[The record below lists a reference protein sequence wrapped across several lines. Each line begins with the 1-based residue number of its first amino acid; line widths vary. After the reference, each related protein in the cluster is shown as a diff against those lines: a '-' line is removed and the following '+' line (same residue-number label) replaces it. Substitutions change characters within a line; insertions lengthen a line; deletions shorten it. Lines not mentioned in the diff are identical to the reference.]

1 MKKILFAASEC
12 VPFIKTGGL
21 ADVCGA
27 LPKGF
32 NKDEWDVRVV
42 IPNYT
47 CIPDEFRN
55 NFKYITHFYMGTGS
69 YNPGAHVGVMTYEYE
84 GVTFYFIDNLVYFG
98 GSRPYG
104 DFRTDIEKF
113 AFFDKAVL
121 SILPIVGFRPDL
133 IHCHDWQT
141 GLIPVY
147 LKTEFAAGEFYRGIK
162 SVMTIH
168 NLRFQGIWDV
178 ETMQGLTGLPD
189 YVFTPDKLE
198 YKRDANM
205 LKGGLVYADYITT
218 VSETYAQEIQTPQYG
233 EGLDGLLSA
242 RHMDLRGIVNGID
255 YDIWNPETDGKI
267 NTNYN
272 IKDVHKGKAA
282 NKRALQERTA
292 SHGADDSLVFF
303 IHFRDISFSA
313 HGQPIWIHG
322 FGRALDPCFKYI
334 LADTAFS
341 MNFFVIKK
349 YNLRK
354 QYRLFVPRFTL
365 SALMH
370 MQQRNIAHL
379 CKPFL
384 SKSKGYCHKRIIST
398 GRSYRI

>member
-1 MKKILFAASEC
+1 MIFLSNISLWRQGDSFMRKILFATSEC
-12 VPFIKTGGL
+12 VPFVKTGGL

-42 IPNYT
+42 LPNYT
-47 CIPDEFRN
+47 CIPDHFRN

-84 GVTFYFIDNLVYFG
+84 GVTYYFIDNLVYFG
-98 GSRPYG
+98 GSKPYG

-205 LKGGLVYADYITT
+205 LKGGLVY
-218 VSETYAQEIQTPQYG
+218 
-233 EGLDGLLSA
+233 
-242 RHMDLRGIVNGID
+242 
-255 YDIWNPETDGKI
+255 
-267 NTNYN
+267 
-272 IKDVHKGKAA
+272 
-282 NKRALQERTA
+282 
-292 SHGADDSLVFF
+292 DDCQRNLCT
-303 IHFRDISFSA
+303 
-313 HGQPIWIHG
+313 G
-322 FGRALDPCFKYI
+322 DP
-334 LADTAFS
+334 DTAVWRRAGWTSFCKTHGS
-341 MNFFVIKK
+341 ERN
-349 YNLRK
+349 R
-354 QYRLFVPRFTL
+354 QWYRLRYL
-365 SALMH
+365 ESGDRWQDQYQL
-370 MQQRNIAHL
+370 QYQG
-379 CKPFL
+379 C
-384 SKSKGYCHKRIIST
+384 S
-398 GRSYRI
+398 